1 MGVNAVFLLTS
12 LFFSSPSQKDKVNT
26 ENNDRKVTAKKVR
39 KLNYKNGIAS
49 KKGLNQLPV
58 FVLFFFAVL
67 LYASIL
73 FFVVSLQNIQ
83 TTPQNKMAVSA
94 LGSGSCGNNVT
105 YRFDSSTGVLT
116 ISGTGEM
123 KDYYGS
129 SSSPFY
135 NKSEIKSITIKTGVT
150 SIGDSAFSGCT
161 GLTSIAIP
169 DSVKSIGYNAFSGC
183 SGLTSISV
191 SSGNIKYNSRNNCNA
206 IIETSTNT
214 LIVGCKSTII
224 PSSVTSIDYAAFS
237 GCTGLTSIVIP
248 DSVTS
253 IGGSAFKGCT
263 GLTSVIIG
271 SGVTSIGDSAFYDCS
286 GLTSIAI
293 PNSLTSIDDYAFEGF
308 SGLTSIVIPDGVTS
322 ISSIA
327 LNYVYEVTI
336 IGSGDTTKTAFTYA
350 KYRGIN
356 YATAWVKSDSSTHTR
371 TFYGFRAD
379 RNATAVTQT
388 ENHNFGDADICS
400 VCGAVKEVSIKIDV
414 TTNVSRGFV
423 IYILDSSNQPI
434 RQFVVTNGDE
444 INFTIVGS
452 SAFTIQV
459 YEILYMRA
467 KIDNVDAFKRK
478 YENLTVNTTIA
489 IDIIGVMNV
498 NNWVM
503 I

>member
-1 MGVNAVFLLTS
+1 M
-12 LFFSSPSQKDKVNT
+12 
-26 ENNDRKVTAKKVR
+26 AKKVR

-49 KKGLNQLPV
+49 KKGFNKLPV

-67 LYASIL
+67 LYALTL
-73 FFVVSLQNIQ
+73 FFVVLPQNIK
-83 TTPQNKMAVSA
+83 TTPQNEMSVSA
-94 LGSGSCGNNVT
+94 LDDSGSCGDNVT
-105 YRFDSSTGVLT
+105 YTFDSITGVLT
-116 ISGTGEM
+116 ISGTGKME
-123 KDYYGS
+123 DYS
-129 SSSPFY
+129 PSSSPFY

-150 SIGDSAFSGCT
+150 SIGDSAF
-161 GLTSIAIP
+161 
-169 DSVKSIGYNAFSGC
+169 
-183 SGLTSISV
+183 
-191 SSGNIKYNSRNNCNA
+191 
-206 IIETSTNT
+206 
-214 LIVGCKSTII
+214 
-224 PSSVTSIDYAAFS
+224 
-237 GCTGLTSIVIP
+237 
-248 DSVTS
+248 
-253 IGGSAFKGCT
+253 
-263 GLTSVIIG
+263 
-271 SGVTSIGDSAFYDCS
+271 YDCS

-293 PNSLTSIDDYAFEGF
+293 PNSVTSIDDYAFEGC